1 LDFRDVKQNISKLRQ
16 ALSLTDPSTCKALV
30 IQSQIHVIQ
39 RNLHKA
45 LELLNQ
51 AYDLADNDGERGEVA
66 YFRYARSS
74 VCLQFASVLI
84 DSAFSNWWI
93 DRDTDAINDFNI
105 ALSFHYNVKSCYTQ
119 LAEIYAHLGKPR
131 VCLID

>member
-1 LDFRDVKQNISKLRQ
+1 MKENVAKLRH
-16 ALSLTDPSTCKALV
+16 ALSLTCPSTCKSLV
-30 IQSQIHVIQ
+30 IQSQIFVIQ

-51 AYDLADNDGERGEVA
+51 AFDIADNDGERGEVA
-66 YFRYARSS
+66 YFRYALLCQCLLS
-74 VCLQFASVLI
+74 VFSIVRAY
-84 DSAFSNWWI
+84 SNWWI

-131 VCLID
+131 VFWI